1 MMIDKSWTTLKNR
14 TSSQFNDGLDAFLE
28 RCKDHLDEYNNATN
42 EPPETKNELEELLAK
57 AGGKLYPGCDKSTLQ
72 YLSKLLHIKKE
83 LQDASKSSQESG
95 ENVPKK
101 EVMKKVLDKN
111 PVVGK
116 EDEEYEES
124 DDKEMKAKFKKCL
137 KELQDA
143 PKSSQESG
151 ENVPEKEVMKKVLDK
166 NPVVGKEDE
175 EYKESDDKEMNALD
189 EHEEINDRDD
199 SVE

>member
-1 MMIDKSWTTLKNR
+1 MTIDKSWTTLKNR

-28 RCKDHLDEYNNATN
+28 RCKDLLDEYNSATN

-57 AGGKLYPGCDKSTLQ
+57 ASGKLYILVMIMSFNNGPVYMRWMYPSLNHTSKATGTYVNEAAATKHINTLFAAKVC
-72 YLSKLLHIKKE
+72 LAAVKLVAKHPFCCKRTSRRTE
-83 LQDASKSSQESG
+83 EQPRERG
-95 ENVPKK
+95 ECARNKT

-124 DDKEMKAKFKKCL
+124 DDKEMKA
-137 KELQDA
+137 
-143 PKSSQESG
+143 
-151 ENVPEKEVMKKVLDK
+151 
-166 NPVVGKEDE
+166 
-175 EYKESDDKEMNALD
+175 LD
-189 EHEEINDRDD
+189 EHEEINDGDD